1 MDNVRVG
8 GSEQPHVFGSRQ
20 MTFFTVV
27 HGKRQD

>member
-8 GSEQPHVFGSRQ
+8 GSEQLPVFGSRQ

-27 HGKRQD
+27 HGERQD